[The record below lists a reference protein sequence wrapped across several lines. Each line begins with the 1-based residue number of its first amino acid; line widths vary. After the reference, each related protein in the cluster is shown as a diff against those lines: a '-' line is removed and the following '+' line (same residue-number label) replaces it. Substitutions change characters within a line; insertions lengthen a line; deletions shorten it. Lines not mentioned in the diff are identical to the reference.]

1 MNRSLIIKQA
11 TIEYLDEIASLF
23 NDYRVFYKQESDY
36 EQAKAFL
43 FDRFVHR
50 ESTIFLAIDSNN
62 NKAVGFTQ
70 LYPSFSSVSLKRSWI
85 LNDLFV
91 REEYRRCGVAQLLLE
106 AAKSHAE
113 QTQSKGLELSTAVTN
128 AIGQRLY
135 ERNGYKKDEE
145 FYHYYLSL

>member
-11 TIEYLDEIASLF
+11 TIENLDEIASLF

-36 EQAKAFL
+36 ERAKAFL

-50 ESTIFLAIDSNN
+50 ESVIFLAIDGNN

-70 LYPSFSSVSLKRSWI
+70 LYPTFSSVSLKRSWI

-91 REEYRRCGVAQLLLE
+91 CEAYRRCGVAQLLLE
-106 AAKSHAE
+106 TARTYAE
-113 QTQSKGLELSTAVTN
+113 QTKAKGLELSTAVTN
-128 AIGQRLY
+128 EIGQRLY
-135 ERNGYKKDEE
+135 ERNGYKKDEA